1 MATFFRWYNGRL
13 AARPYLTQG
22 VTTAVLF
29 ATGDITAQQLVE
41 KRGAKGHDVSRTGRM
56 ALYGGCVF
64 GPVATTWLGFLA
76 RRVTFRNARVETA
89 ARVAADQL
97 LFAPVMIGVFLGSMA
112 TMEGKSPQKRLE
124 TTWWPALKAN
134 WVLWPAVQFVNFT
147 FLPLQYRLLFAN
159 VISIGWN
166 SYLSWVNS
174 KGGTKSKDHE
184 LVAAPAT

>member
-1 MATFFRWYNGRL
+1 LKKFFFSNQPIVG
-13 AARPYLTQG
+13 
-22 VTTAVLF
+22 
-29 ATGDITAQQLVE
+29 
-41 KRGAKGHDVSRTGRM
+41 
-56 ALYGGCVF
+56 VF

-76 RRVTFRNARVETA
+76 RRVTFRNARVETL
-89 ARVAADQL
+89 ARVAADQT

-112 TMEGKSPQKRLE
+112 TMEGKSPKERLD

-134 WVLWPAVQFVNFT
+134 WMLWPFVQFINFT

-174 KGGTKSKDHE
+174 QGQNKGHE
-184 LVAAPAT
+184 LVAVPAT

>member
-1 MATFFRWYNGRL
+1 MSREL
-13 AARPYLTQG
+13 AAWRSTVDVGFIWLPKPTSFSSPLSQPAQHHHTDPLKNFLTQRIAG
-22 VTTAVLF
+22 
-29 ATGDITAQQLVE
+29 
-41 KRGAKGHDVSRTGRM
+41 
-56 ALYGGCVF
+56 VF

-112 TMEGKSPQKRLE
+112 TMEGKSPSKRLE

-174 KGGTKSKDHE
+174 KGGNKSKDHE

>member
-1 MATFFRWYNGRL
+1 MASFFRWYNGRL
-13 AARPYLTQG
+13 AARPFLTQG

-41 KRGAKGHDVSRTGRM
+41 KRGIKGHDTSRTSRM

-76 RRVTFRNARVETA
+76 RRVRLRNARVETL

-97 LFAPVMIGVFLGSMA
+97 LFAPVMIGVFLSSMA
-112 TMEGKSPQKRLE
+112 TMEGKSAKERLDQ
-124 TTWWPALKAN
+124 TWWPALKAN

-174 KGGTKSKDHE
+174 KGGSEDHE
-184 LVAAPAT
+184 LIAAPAT